1 MFREILAGLLVALV
15 LLYMFYLY
23 LAWCSKYSVTKVLY
37 TTNPSFVLATDKA
50 VIESYGSLMLPEYL
64 SDTYKPIRFW
74 ILYNKARY
82 L

>member
-1 MFREILAGLLVALV
+1 MIREILVGLLLALV
-15 LLYMFYLY
+15 ILYMFYLY

-37 TTNPSFVLATDKA
+37 KTNIDLVLPNDKA
-50 VIESYGSLMLPEYL
+50 VIESYGGFMLPEYL

-74 ILYNKARY
+74 ILYNKAKY